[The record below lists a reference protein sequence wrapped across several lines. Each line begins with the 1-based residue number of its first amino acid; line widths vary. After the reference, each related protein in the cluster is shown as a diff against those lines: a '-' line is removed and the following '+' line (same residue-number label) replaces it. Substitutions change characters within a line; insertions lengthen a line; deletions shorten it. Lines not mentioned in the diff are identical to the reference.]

1 MKVDIHFLSLIFP
14 VLFLTAASEINEA
27 AKNQPPWP
35 WPDPRGSLYGSPREC
50 FRQVRC
56 AEAGVKGPL
65 FSGAAQVHSPASC
78 NLPLQVLILLAQ
90 QLQEPAAPLYDL
102 ILNYKEKHFEVTSNL
117 TAFAYMKSQSI
128 III

>member
-14 VLFLTAASEINEA
+14 VLFLRAASEINEA

-35 WPDPRGSLYGSPREC
+35 WPDPSGSLYGSPWEC

-65 FSGAAQVHSPASC
+65 FSGVAQVHSPTSC
-78 NLPLQVLILLAQ
+78 NLPLQVLILLAH
-90 QLQEPAAPLYDL
+90 QLQEGEPAAPLYDP
-102 ILNYKEKHFEVTSNL
+102 ILNLRKNILKLHQT
-117 TAFAYMKSQSI
+117 
-128 III
+128 